1 MTQQALTDEQAYAHV
16 HTGHLTVV
24 RLGKAALLAGR
35 EVGAVLHEHRNHLG
49 DGFGARVDGELNL
62 SLDEA
67 DGYIRFFEEC
77 DLSPSQLSPAVH
89 LELARVIEGLGRL
102 EGAFSTTTTKLG
114 RNGDADPAGEL
125 ASPKPANT
133 TSQPSRKAESSDPC
147 SENRESRLTEEQKK
161 LLLDRSPKLYADVRK
176 GALSA
181 EEAVRAAQDLPI
193 RKPPQ
198 QTLSQERRRQAPTAN
213 SPFSETLT

>member
-1 MTQQALTDEQAYAHV
+1 MTQQASTHETACARV

-24 RLGKAALLAGR
+24 RLGKAALLAAR

-49 DGFGARVDGELNL
+49 DGFGAWVGGELNL

-67 DGYIRFFEEC
+67 DGYIRLYEEC

-89 LELARVIEGLGRL
+89 LEMRRVIEGLGLL

-114 RNGDADPAGEL
+114 RNGDAGPAGKVS
-125 ASPKPANT
+125 SPKPANT
-133 TSQPSRKAESSDPC
+133 TCRPSQRTESPDAC
-147 SENRESRLTEEQKK
+147 RENRESSLTDEQKK

-198 QTLSQERRRQAPTAN
+198 QTPSQERRRQAPTA
-213 SPFSETLT
+213 SSHFSETLT